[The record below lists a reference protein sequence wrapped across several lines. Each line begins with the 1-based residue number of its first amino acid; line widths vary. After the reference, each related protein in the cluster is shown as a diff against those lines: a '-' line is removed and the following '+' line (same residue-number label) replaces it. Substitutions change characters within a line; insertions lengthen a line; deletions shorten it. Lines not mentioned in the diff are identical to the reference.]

1 MDFRNKLDN
10 DTLSQILMSL
20 HEKAKGYF
28 RFYKRSIILKFCSC
42 QCNRGSMKVTKIAPI
57 LEKNNFYKVSFSRV
71 FRRKRKTYNGGSKVR
86 KWCKDTLKLP
96 RNKIRIT
103 VTSKKTV
110 KVRLGFILNRNHEA
124 SLEDSTPIEG
134 FLSVWGF
141 NGELWWFMV
150 DTGGYGD
157 GEEAWDVGNGFGR
170 RKEKEMVFFQG
181 YTNHKGWN
189 TQVLLLSEKEAFLT
203 RQTS

>member
-42 QCNRGSMKVTKIAPI
+42 QCNRGSMK
-57 LEKNNFYKVSFSRV
+57 
-71 FRRKRKTYNGGSKVR
+71 
-86 KWCKDTLKLP
+86 DTLKLP

-110 KVRLGFILNRNHEA
+110 KGSSRCGVSTENYGGSWWILVAMVMEKK
-124 SLEDSTPIEG
+124 LETLE
-134 FLSVWGF
+134 
-141 NGELWWFMV
+141 MV
-150 DTGGYGD
+150 L
-157 GEEAWDVGNGFGR
+157 EEGR
-170 RKEKEMVFFQG
+170 RKKWCFSKATRITKVETLKCFSSRKRKRFS
-181 YTNHKGWN
+181 HAKHRN
-189 TQVLLLSEKEAFLT
+189 TD
-203 RQTS
+203 RN